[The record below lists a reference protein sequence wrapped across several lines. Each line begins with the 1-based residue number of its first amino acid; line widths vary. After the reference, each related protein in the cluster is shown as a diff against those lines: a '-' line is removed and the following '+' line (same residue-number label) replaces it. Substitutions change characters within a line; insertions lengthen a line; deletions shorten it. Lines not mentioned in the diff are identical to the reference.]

1 MSARIA
7 HVISFLFALGIVAVV
22 AMFNATPLH
31 ACGALPAKY
40 APVLAFE
47 LARSL
52 GDVQAIFG
60 GGPSPCREAA
70 VAAFTKINFT
80 DNFYFIPVYSLFT
93 VFFFLGIRK
102 REPLLAYAGM
112 ALAVI
117 AALAD
122 WVENHNLAL
131 IAASPD
137 MPSQALPALHYA
149 TSVKWMALGT
159 AGFVGGLIL
168 GQSGG
173 WLNNIAFALC
183 ALGLVLTGLGLV
195 YSPTFGPSIS
205 NAILISWLIFLI
217 GDVREMF
224 RRAPA

>member
-1 MSARIA
+1 MSSKIA
-7 HVISFLFALGIVAVV
+7 YAISILFALGIVAVV
-22 AMFNATPLH
+22 AIFNATPLH

-40 APVLAFE
+40 SPVLAFE

-52 GDVQAIFG
+52 ADVHAIFG
-60 GGPSPCREAA
+60 GGPSPCRDAA
-70 VAAFTKINFT
+70 LAAFTKINFT
-80 DNFYFIPVYSLFT
+80 DNFYFIPVYTLFG
-93 VFFFLGIRK
+93 VFFFLGVRR
-102 REPLLAYAGM
+102 REPLLAYVGI

-131 IAASPD
+131 IAAAPD
-137 MPSQALPALHYA
+137 VPSQALPALHYA
-149 TSVKWMALGT
+149 TSVKWMALGIE
-159 AGFVGGLIL
+159 GFVGGLIL

-183 ALGLVLTGLGLV
+183 ALGLILTGLGLV
-195 YSPTFGPSIS
+195 YSPSFGPYIS

-217 GDVREMF
+217 VDVREMF